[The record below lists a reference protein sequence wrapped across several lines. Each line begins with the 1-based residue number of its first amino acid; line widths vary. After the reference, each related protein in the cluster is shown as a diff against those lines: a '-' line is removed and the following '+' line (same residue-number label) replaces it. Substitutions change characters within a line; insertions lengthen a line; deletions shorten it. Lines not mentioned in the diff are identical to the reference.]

1 MKFECDIVSSQ
12 WKFTNKLHGRKPLLI
27 EIMYQ
32 KLSEYVEVLNEAK
45 YDFHNF
51 QIKQKTNMLS
61 SADSG

>member
-1 MKFECDIVSSQ
+1 
-12 WKFTNKLHGRKPLLI
+12 
-27 EIMYQ
+27 MYQ